1 MGTTGPPPP
10 GVCCRQANE
19 FPWTRGMAAS
29 YHPSMPRTQG
39 MRAAGPW
46 GSFVDGVDDLEE
58 AALTYDYRQVTQNS
72 GNSFVPAGTS
82 ATAHALR
89 YPRAFN
95 RLSSFFAW
103 AVEPPGAGESVA
115 IRLFRFTTT
124 FLQQITTTFV
134 LDAGS
139 FVSSTK
145 IDLTGNIIPGI
156 ALGPDDVIACSFVQA
171 GVQGLQPL
179 LCGWTLTD
187 APFPP
192 ATILVVDPADPPMWP
207 PS

>member
-1 MGTTGPPPP
+1 
-10 GVCCRQANE
+10 
-19 FPWTRGMAAS
+19 
-29 YHPSMPRTQG
+29 MPRAQG
-39 MRAAGPW
+39 MRGGSPW
-46 GSFVDGVDDLEE
+46 GTFVEGVDDAEE

-72 GNSFVPAGTS
+72 GNSFVPTGIS

-95 RLSSFFAW
+95 RLSSFFSWSVLA
-103 AVEPPGAGESVA
+103 PGAGESVE

-134 LDAGS
+134 LNAGS

-156 ALGPDDVIACSFVQA
+156 SLGPDDIIACSFVQA

-192 ATILVVDPADPPMWP
+192 AVIPVVNPADPPVWP
-207 PS
+207 PA